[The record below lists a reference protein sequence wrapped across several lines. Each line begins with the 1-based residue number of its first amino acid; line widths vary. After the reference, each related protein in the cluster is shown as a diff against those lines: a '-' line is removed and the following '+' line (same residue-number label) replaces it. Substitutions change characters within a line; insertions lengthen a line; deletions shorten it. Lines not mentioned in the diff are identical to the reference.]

1 MQCILTFEFKVS
13 NVMAP
18 QFQFIHI
25 AVAEYIPKMIFKKPK
40 RSWTLIDDRI
50 RNAVKNRN
58 VTVKFLVDDH
68 ASHASLMY
76 DAIKSMTNDMNKNGQ
91 IFVQAKVYSVSFKAF
106 CQIINAGFF
115 FSFSQVLRTFVFM
128 AVITST
134 L

>member
-1 MQCILTFEFKVS
+1 
-13 NVMAP
+13 
-18 QFQFIHI
+18 
-25 AVAEYIPKMIFKKPK
+25 MIFKKPK

-91 IFVQAKVYSVSFKAF
+91 IFVQAKVYSVSLKLF
-106 CQIINAGFF
+106 CHIINTAFF
-115 FSFSQVLRTFVFM
+115 PFYFSQVLRTFVFM
-128 AVITST
+128 AVITNT

>member
-1 MQCILTFEFKVS
+1 MDVIT
-13 NVMAP
+13 P

-91 IFVQAKVYSVSFKAF
+91 IFVQAKVYSVSLKVF
-106 CQIINAGFF
+106 CQIITTGFL
-115 FSFSQVLRTFVFM
+115 SFPLVKYSEPSFLWQ
-128 AVITST
+128 S
-134 L
+134 